1 MGFVLPVLPPR
12 ALLADSLFPLED
24 YFNKVLELE
33 KVRWLR
39 TRLFHIYPCWL
50 GRDPKLR
57 PSAVALPLKSDDV
70 TSWTGP
76 A

>member
-1 MGFVLPVLPPR
+1 MQKSQHFMPSFQYSPRHSLSPLVQMGFVLPVLPPR

-39 TRLFHIYPCWL
+39 HASF
-50 GRDPKLR
+50 
-57 PSAVALPLKSDDV
+57 
-70 TSWTGP
+70 TSILVS
-76 A
+76 